1 MRANACKGGGGVMAL
16 RAHAFWPLKGL
27 YMPRKMVNFG
37 KDGKVYAKNSYQ
49 KLPLIFTFSHSSE
62 QQCFETCQFGHGVWV
77 SFEMI

>member
-49 KLPLIFTFSHSSE
+49 KLPLIFTFSHSE
-62 QQCFETCQFGHGVWV
+62 DKQCMGCT
-77 SFEMI
+77 IL